1 MKRLVSSLPA
11 KIVAIFLITLSV
23 VFGALTAISCFILY
37 ENGFYEG
44 MSFTPPYMSV
54 QITLPGIGTL
64 LILLALDTVVFLLLL
79 IFLLGSAGHRA
90 GTEGI
95 SLGWQDQ
102 IPLDLYL
109 ALALSG
115 SILLL
120 SVGDELFGLGLLWS
134 LLAIVCFIGIFL
146 LLLAVSLTCAAR
158 LKAGQWWRNTVVF
171 YALGLLRRLL
181 SRLASAAT
189 LIPMIWRTGLLFCG
203 ATFLNFFLALWF
215 FEDGGDPLAFFIG
228 VVFNGFLL
236 VAFCRLSLMLQKLR
250 NAGEHLAAGDSE
262 YKVDT
267 RGMYWDFK
275 RHGENLNRVGEGI
288 AAAVAR
294 QMKSERLKT
303 ELITN
308 VSHDIKTPLTS
319 ILNYVDLLSKEHLEG
334 RGAEYLEV
342 LDRQANRL
350 KKLTEDLVEA
360 SKASTGNLP
369 VNLARTDVCELV
381 RQAAG
386 EYTERLANRNLESIL
401 TTSEEPLFILAD
413 GRLLWRVLDNLL
425 GNVCKYALPG
435 TRVYLDV
442 TLHADQVILSVKNIS
457 RDRLNVDAE
466 ELIER
471 FVRGEASRTTEGS
484 GLGLNIA
491 RSLTELQKGIF
502 RLAVD
507 GDLFKAELQFQKML

>member
-1 MKRLVSSLPA
+1 
-11 KIVAIFLITLSV
+11 
-23 VFGALTAISCFILY
+23 
-37 ENGFYEG
+37 
-44 MSFTPPYMSV
+44 
-54 QITLPGIGTL
+54 
-64 LILLALDTVVFLLLL
+64 
-79 IFLLGSAGHRA
+79 
-90 GTEGI
+90 
-95 SLGWQDQ
+95 
-102 IPLDLYL
+102 
-109 ALALSG
+109 
-115 SILLL
+115 
-120 SVGDELFGLGLLWS
+120 
-134 LLAIVCFIGIFL
+134 
-146 LLLAVSLTCAAR
+146 
-158 LKAGQWWRNTVVF
+158 
-171 YALGLLRRLL
+171 
-181 SRLASAAT
+181 
-189 LIPMIWRTGLLFCG
+189 
-203 ATFLNFFLALWF
+203 
-215 FEDGGDPLAFFIG
+215 
-228 VVFNGFLL
+228 
-236 VAFCRLSLMLQKLR
+236 MLQKLR